1 MRRQFSRSFQRNP
14 GNDLVIMQRRVPA
27 DLMTKH
33 RSRQQQNL
41 AVDIEVRDGVL
52 IQHVVGTLSPA
63 FDIGCDRRIGRAG
76 CARVFFGQ
84 IHQGEGTVFAIAV
97 AVGEKIVPSRRAV
110 LGCDVDRGD
119 ISGMIGLRDAD
130 VAREIFLPVG
140 DVQRARDCWSGSK
153 QHGTHRR

>member
-14 GNDLVIMQRRVPA
+14 GNDLVIMQRRAPA

-63 FDIGCDRRIGRAG
+63 FDIGCGPRIGRAG
-76 CARVFFGQ
+76 CAGVFFGQ
-84 IHQGEGTVFAIAV
+84 IRQGEGTVFAIAV

-110 LGCDVDRGD
+110 LG
-119 ISGMIGLRDAD
+119 
-130 VAREIFLPVG
+130 G
-140 DVQRARDCWSGSK
+140 DVVVVTFPA
-153 QHGTHRR
+153 

>member
-52 IQHVVGTLSPA
+52 VQHVVGTLSPA
-63 FDIGCDRRIGRAG
+63 FDIGSTAG
-76 CARVFFGQ
+76 SVVLDAPAYFLARFARVK
-84 IHQGEGTVFAIAV
+84 E
-97 AVGEKIVPSRRAV
+97 PS
-110 LGCDVDRGD
+110 
-119 ISGMIGLRDAD
+119 S
-130 VAREIFLPVG
+130 P
-140 DVQRARDCWSGSK
+140 
-153 QHGTHRR
+153 